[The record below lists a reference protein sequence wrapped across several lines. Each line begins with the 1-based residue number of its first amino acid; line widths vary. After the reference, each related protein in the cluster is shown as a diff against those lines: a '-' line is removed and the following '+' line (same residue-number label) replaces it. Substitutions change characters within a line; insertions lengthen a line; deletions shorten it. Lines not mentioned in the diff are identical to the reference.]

1 MTDFFRVSNDKS
13 SKIIQV
19 NNIYSEQGQDFE
31 SILKN
36 AIKNIL
42 IGGKI
47 PGGTVELN
55 KQIVTINRAKE
66 EEF

>member
-1 MTDFFRVSNDKS
+1 MNDFFCDSNKS

-31 SILKN
+31 SVLKN

-47 PGGTVELN
+47 PGKVLELN
-55 KQIVTINRAKE
+55 KQIVIVNRAKE

>member
-1 MTDFFRVSNDKS
+1 MKDLFCDSKNKS
-13 SKIIQV
+13 SKIVKV
-19 NNIYSEQGQDFE
+19 NSIYSEQGQDFE

-42 IGGKI
+42 IDGKI
-47 PGGTVELN
+47 PGRALELN
-55 KQIVTINRAKE
+55 KLTVSVNRTKE

>member
-1 MTDFFRVSNDKS
+1 MNDLFCDSNTKS

-31 SILKN
+31 SILRN

-42 IGGKI
+42 TGGKI
-47 PGGTVELN
+47 PGKVLELN
-55 KQIVTINRAKE
+55 KQIVIVNRAKE

>member
-1 MTDFFRVSNDKS
+1 MNDLYCDSNNKS

-47 PGGTVELN
+47 PAKVLELN
-55 KQIVTINRAKE
+55 KQIVIVNRAKE

>member
-1 MTDFFRVSNDKS
+1 MNDFFCDSNNKS

-31 SILKN
+31 SVLKS

-47 PGGTVELN
+47 PGKVLELN
-55 KQIVTINRAKE
+55 KQIVIANRAKE